1 MKKGLKIV
9 LIICASLI
17 FLIIAFFAGIRI
29 MFLIGDKEND
39 QLVEKYMNKT
49 IVISDVEKLDNFL
62 AIDDGLKSSIKSCE
76 IFFTPTAF
84 VLTTV
89 QCYYGSGELTITED
103 YYDKLLKEYN
113 DWKLV
118 SGFPSTKYLG
128 YFESDIMERADNNFL
143 TFIRNEEYYYSE
155 KLFDSKGML
164 ILLSQEKGK
173 MYFFINKF

>member
-1 MKKGLKIV
+1 
-9 LIICASLI
+9 
-17 FLIIAFFAGIRI
+17 
-29 MFLIGDKEND
+29 
-39 QLVEKYMNKT
+39 
-49 IVISDVEKLDNFL
+49 
-62 AIDDGLKSSIKSCE
+62 
-76 IFFTPTAF
+76 
-84 VLTTV
+84 
-89 QCYYGSGELTITED
+89 LTITED

>member
-76 IFFTPTAF
+76 VFFTPTAF

-143 TFIRNEEYYYSE
+143 TLLETKNIIILKNYSIPRE
-155 KLFDSKGML
+155 CL
-164 ILLSQEKGK
+164 
-173 MYFFINKF
+173 YFFHRKKAKCIFL